1 MAYWGQNSSGN
12 QYPDNPEDDLV
23 DVCQNR
29 EYDIVVIGFVV
40 TFFDPNN
47 KGMTSTYGYYTYKN
61 RTRLECIL
69 LKGFPQGIMQAY
81 FTTSYLLKANEYL
94 SFKDYQYCTSDKYD
108 AIFNES

>member
-12 QYPDNPEDDLV
+12 QYPDNPEEELA

-61 RTRLECIL
+61 WTRLQYIL
-69 LKGFPQGIMQAY
+69 LKGFQQGIMQAY
-81 FTTSYLLKANEYL
+81 FTTSYLLIANASHEYIL
-94 SFKDYQYCTSDKYD
+94 STLVLKIYQRCTSCT
-108 AIFNES
+108 